1 MIREKE
7 NCKPSKGKKGAKSFI
22 FKKKGMRKV
31 IDGVLIQASAKGLG
45 AYNF

>member
-22 FKKKGMRKV
+22 FKKKKNNNFRRGMMNNIIIFKRCK
-31 IDGVLIQASAKGLG
+31 I
-45 AYNF
+45 